1 MAARP
6 GAVFVCGAGSRDSR
20 DEEELA
26 GFVSEVLVAGG
37 LFFMCNDYRI
47 AAEMAKCEDGG

>member
-1 MAARP
+1 LAARP